1 MPPSPHPSAPTVAN
15 MHVVAHLRTATVLRE
30 LASGVDALYLSGHG
44 YLSKGFLAQLEEE
57 RIFADRVSVPVPFE
71 LGPSLFGLA
80 PHGWGKYRYCLDHET
95 GRIGFTSSRRLPLG
109 AHSAPGR
116 VPPFG
121 RAGRNGATFRRPGA
135 TVH

>member
-1 MPPSPHPSAPTVAN
+1 MHPSSHPSAPIVAN
-15 MHVVAHLRTATVLRE
+15 MHVLPAPSTGQSSESSHR
-30 LASGVDALYLSGHG
+30 ASTPSTSPGHG
-44 YLSKGFLAQLEEE
+44 YLSKGFLARLEEE
-57 RIFADRVSVPVPFE
+57 RMFADRVSVPVPFE
-71 LGPSLFGLA
+71 LGPSRFGLA

-121 RAGRNGATFRRPGA
+121 RAGGNGATFRRPGA